1 MIGKILLIDDE
12 INVLKVLSA
21 NLRSAGYEVFTAMSA
36 EEALQKLTNIS
47 PDCIIADYK
56 LPGMSGVDFIEIL
69 KKRAITTPIIVLT
82 AYGSIEKAVDA
93 MKKGAFN
100 YLTKPVNIDE
110 LLTVTSQAIDKH
122 RLQIENIQLKNQ
134 LKERHSYKNII
145 GKSKAM
151 QEVFKLIELVAM
163 SSSNVLIIG
172 QSGTGKELI
181 AKAIHYA
188 SARAKM
194 PFVTIDCAALPE
206 ELLLSELFGHEKGS
220 FTGAYEQR
228 VGQIELADKGTVFL
242 DEIGELSPA
251 VQSKFL
257 RFLQERDFLRVG
269 GRQRIKVDVR
279 VIAATNKDL
288 ADLVQ
293 KGAFREDLFY
303 RLNVVT
309 IKVPALKDRKE
320 DIILL
325 ANHFL
330 NKFNEQNKKHIKEID
345 PEVINVL
352 LDYSWPGNVRELEN
366 VIERAVVLCTS
377 ETITLHYLPK
387 GLRELNTPPP
397 TTVLNKG
404 NLLETERQLIL
415 SALQQTNWN
424 QTKAA
429 EILGITRKQLRTKMK
444 NHNLLTTADDAD

>member
-1 MIGKILLIDDE
+1 MIGKVLLIDDE
-12 INVLKVLSA
+12 VNVLKVLSA
-21 NLRSAGYEVFTAMSA
+21 NLHSAGYEVFTAMAA
-36 EEALQKLTNIS
+36 EEALQKLTNIAL
-47 PDCIIADYK
+47 DCIIADYK

-100 YLTKPVNIDE
+100 YLTKPVNIDA
-110 LLTVTSQAIDKH
+110 LLTVISQAIDKH

-163 SSSNVLIIG
+163 SNSNVLIIG

-194 PFVTIDCAALPE
+194 PFVTIDCTALPE

-220 FTGAYEQR
+220 FTGAYEQKL
-228 VGQIELADKGTVFL
+228 GQIELADKGTVFL

-309 IKVPALKDRKE
+309 IRVPALKDRKE

-377 ETITLHYLPK
+377 ETITLQYLPK
-387 GLRELNTPPP
+387 GLRELTMPPS
-397 TTVLNKG
+397 TTVLSRG

-415 SALQQTNWN
+415 SALKQTNWN

-444 NHNLLTTADDAD
+444 NHNLLTTAEDAY